1 MKDGGFSP
9 STWRWQPPGAW
20 RPLLLTALL
29 PCLLL
34 LGGASAQAAAP
45 SAPALGE
52 PSSVSTGSWRV
63 VRAAQGATSGL
74 TAITCPTRREC
85 LTVGVGGIILAS
97 TDGGVSWH
105 IRRSVVE
112 RGEGPV
118 YPCPSD
124 FEPPPGS
131 KPPYVCRILFDASL
145 DAIDCPTSRACLAV
159 GEAGNIVASVT
170 GGVSW
175 LVRPSGTYNVLKG
188 IACPTSRDCLAVG
201 GNGPDVWVGNGDEVE
216 HTQPATILVSTNGGA
231 SWTKR
236 SSGTGSYTALYGIA
250 CPTSRDCLAV
260 GGGAIGGA
268 AILAS
273 TNGAASWIRRSSG
286 TGSYTAL
293 YGVACPTSRD
303 CLAVGSQEGAG
314 AILAST
320 NGGATWQKRASAI
333 QALASITCATS
344 NDCLAGESA
353 AASFLVTDD
362 GGATWTSRSTGSDQL
377 VFGFACPTSSSCLAV
392 TENGAILKSP
402 DGFTF

>member
-1 MKDGGFSP
+1 
-9 STWRWQPPGAW
+9 
-20 RPLLLTALL
+20 
-29 PCLLL
+29 
-34 LGGASAQAAAP
+34 
-45 SAPALGE
+45 
-52 PSSVSTGSWRV
+52 
-63 VRAAQGATSGL
+63 
-74 TAITCPTRREC
+74 
-85 LTVGVGGIILAS
+85 
-97 TDGGVSWH
+97 
-105 IRRSVVE
+105 
-112 RGEGPV
+112 
-118 YPCPSD
+118 
-124 FEPPPGS
+124 
-131 KPPYVCRILFDASL
+131 
-145 DAIDCPTSRACLAV
+145 LAV

-216 HTQPATILVSTNGGA
+216 HTRPATILVSTNGGA

>member
-1 MKDGGFSP
+1 MNDGGDSP
-9 STWRWQPPGAW
+9 STWEWQPPGAW
-20 RPLLLTALL
+20 R
-29 PCLLL
+29 LLL
-34 LGGASAQAAAP
+34 LAALLLCLLPLGASSAQTTGP
-45 SAPALGE
+45 GVPVLGQY
-52 PSSVSTGSWRV
+52 SSVGARSWRV
-63 VRAAQGATSGL
+63 VRPAQGATSGL
-74 TAITCPTRREC
+74 TAITCPTSREC

-112 RGEGPV
+112 RGQGPV

-124 FEPPPGS
+124 FQPPPGS
-131 KPPYVCRILFDASL
+131 HPPYVCRIFVDPSL

-159 GEAGNIVASVT
+159 GEVGNIVASAN
-170 GGVSW
+170 GGVTW
-175 LVRPSGTYNVLKG
+175 QIRPSGTYNALKG
-188 IACPTSRDCLAVG
+188 IACLTSRDCVVVG

-216 HTQPATILVSTNGGA
+216 HTGPATILASTNGGA
-231 SWTKR
+231 SWSKR

-273 TNGAASWIRRSSG
+273 TNGGTSWMRRSSG
-286 TGSYTAL
+286 TVTYTAL
-293 YGVACPTSRD
+293 YGIACPTSSS
-303 CLAVGSQEGAG
+303 CLAVGSQEGEG
-314 AILAST
+314 TILAST
-320 NGGATWQKRASAI
+320 NGGATWHNRASAI
-333 QALASITCATS
+333 QALASITCPTS

-353 AASFLVTDD
+353 VASFLVTAD